1 MKLNLSHFM
10 KLTNKNFYYIFLPI
24 SIFTFL
30 VTFFTLFVIDSE
42 KVKSIDTHFFTKVK
56 IVQKDFN
63 DAINEHAIGMAMV
76 ATTISQ
82 ESDVRQSLINSN
94 KNSLLEKYSETFSK
108 LKEADSITHL
118 YFLDKNRK
126 TILRVHMPERGGD
139 YIDRFTARKAESSRK
154 TSYGIEL
161 GVMGTLTLRVV
172 VPVVKENE
180 IIGYV
185 ELGKEIED
193 ILEKISNKHS
203 VELLLMITKGNLTE
217 ESWKQGMKMLERE
230 ANWKLFDKFA
240 LTYTTQ
246 KDISPN
252 LTKLING
259 SDMAE
264 SVTID
269 EKIFMLSAD
278 RVKDVSGREIG
289 QLIFLQDLTN
299 IIKERDSFI
308 VQSILFGLASM
319 TIFLL
324 LIYFILRR
332 SEINSELQ
340 NQEILK
346 NEQRI
351 QELQKLSRIV
361 AWEVNKEGLYTFISD
376 SAYEILGYKAD
387 EIVNKKYFYELYPIE
402 KRDALKD
409 IFFGYLY
416 KKESF
421 TGVVVPVLNIN
432 NEIVWL
438 SINGIPVLDGNGELL
453 GCRGAG
459 RDITQ
464 EIAKEKI
471 AQEANNLFK
480 KIINAIPQR
489 VFWKDLDLHYLGCNE
504 AFAKDSGNLFSDDI
518 IGKDD
523 YQMAWAEHAKE
534 YRIDDRKV
542 IDSGIPKLF
551 YEEEIKTSSGES
563 LWISTSK
570 IPLVNNDGETVG
582 VIGIF
587 EDFTDKKITEDK
599 IHKLAFYDTLTS
611 LPNRML
617 FMDIAK
623 TALKEAALSHLYTA
637 LIFIDLDNF
646 KVLNDTLG
654 HEMGDILLQSVAKRL
669 QTLAKDGNALARLGG
684 DEFVLILK
692 NLSMDKTKAKDECM
706 RSATQILALLQEPYR
721 LKWAEHK
728 SSASIGI
735 TLFNSEHISIDTL
748 MKQAELALYK
758 SKECG
763 RNAFKFFEP
772 AMESSLK
779 ERAEI
784 EKELREAI
792 NKGEFVLF
800 YQAQTDESKKV
811 AGAEALVRWNH
822 PTKGLISP
830 LVFIPVAEESDI
842 ILKLGDWILR
852 SACNELQRW
861 SKIDAMKEITLAI
874 NISVKQF
881 SQNNFVSNILSI
893 IKESGANPRLIKL
906 EITESMLVEDKE
918 SIIEKMGELKKVGIR
933 FSLDDFGTGY
943 SSLSYLKQ
951 LPLDQL
957 KIDQSFVKDILTDK
971 NDEII
976 CKSTIALAHS
986 MGLNV
991 IAEGVETQ
999 EQREMLNSLGCATYQ
1014 GYLFSKPI
1022 PSKEFEIFVVENAD

>member
-1 MKLNLSHFM
+1 MKLNLSHFK
-10 KLTNKNFYYIFLPI
+10 KLTNKNFYYIFLPV
-24 SIFTFL
+24 SVFTLL

-42 KVKSIDTHFFTKVK
+42 KVKSIDTHFFTKVT
-56 IVQKDFN
+56 IAQKDFN

-82 ESDVRQSLINSN
+82 ENDVRQSLINSN

-108 LKEADSITHL
+108 LKEENSITHL

-126 TILRVHMPERGGD
+126 TILRVHMPEREGD
-139 YIDRFTARKAESSRK
+139 YIGRFTAKKAESSHK
-154 TSYGIEL
+154 ISYGIEL

-172 VPVVKENE
+172 VPVIKENE

-193 ILEKISNKHS
+193 ILEKISNKHG
-203 VELLLMITKGNLTE
+203 VELLLMITKSNLTE

-240 LTYTTQ
+240 LIYTTQ
-246 KDISPN
+246 KYISPN
-252 LTKLING
+252 LTKLINS
-259 SDMAE
+259 SDKAE

-278 RVKDVSGREIG
+278 KVNDVSNREIG

-308 VQSILFGLASM
+308 IQSILFGLVSM

-346 NEQRI
+346 NGQRV
-351 QELQKLSRIV
+351 QELQKLSKII
-361 AWEVNKEGLYTFISD
+361 AWEVDKGGLYTFISD
-376 SAYEILGYKAD
+376 SVYEILGYKEG
-387 EIVNKKYFYELYPIE
+387 EIVNKKYFYDLYPLE
-402 KRDALKD
+402 KKDSLKNI
-409 IFFGYLY
+409 IFDNLY

-421 TGVVVPVLNIN
+421 TDMAIPVLNIN
-432 NEIVWL
+432 NEIVWF
-438 SINGIPVLDGNGELL
+438 SINGIPVLDDNGELL
-453 GCRGAG
+453 GCRGIG

-464 EIAKEKI
+464 EVTKEKI
-471 AQEANNLFK
+471 AQEANNLFR

-489 VFWKDLDLHYLGCNE
+489 IFWKDLDLHYLGCNE

-534 YRIDDRKV
+534 YRIDDRNV
-542 IDSGIPKLF
+542 INSGIPKLF

-563 LWISTSK
+563 MWISTSK
-570 IPLVNNDGETVG
+570 IPLINNDGRTVG
-582 VIGIF
+582 IIGVF
-587 EDFTDKKITEDK
+587 EDFSDKKNTEDK

-611 LPNRML
+611 LPNRIL
-617 FMDIAK
+617 FIDIIKAVM
-623 TALKEAALSHLYTA
+623 KEVALSHAYTA

-646 KVLNDTLG
+646 KILNDTLG
-654 HEMGDILLQSVAKRL
+654 HEMGDILLQSTAKRL
-669 QTLAKDGNALARLGG
+669 QTIAKNGNSLARLGG

-692 NLSMDKTKAKDECM
+692 NLSTDEAKAKNECI
-706 RSATQILALLQEPYR
+706 RTATQLLALLQEPYQ

-728 SSASIGI
+728 SSASVGI
-735 TLFNSEHISIDTL
+735 TLFNSDQISIDNL
-748 MKQAELALYK
+748 MKQAELALYR

-772 AMESSLK
+772 VMESSLK

-792 NKGEFVLF
+792 NKEEFVLF
-800 YQAQTDESKKV
+800 YQAQIDKSKKV
-811 AGAEALVRWNH
+811 VGAEALVRWNH
-822 PTKGLISP
+822 PTKGLVSP
-830 LVFIPVAEESDI
+830 MLFIPVAEECDI
-842 ILKLGDWILR
+842 ILKLGDWILK
-852 SACNELQRW
+852 SACSELQRW
-861 SKIDAMKEITLAI
+861 SRIDVMKEITLAI

-881 SQNNFVSNILSI
+881 SQNNFVKNTLSI
-893 IKESGANPRLIKL
+893 IKESGVNPRLIKL
-906 EITESMLVEDKE
+906 EITESMLVKDKE
-918 SIIEKMGELKKVGIR
+918 SIIEKMSKLKEVGIQ

-951 LPLDQL
+951 LPIDQL
-957 KIDQSFVKDILTDK
+957 KIDQSFVRDILTDK

-976 CKSTIALAHS
+976 CKSTIAIAHS

-999 EQREMLNSLGCATYQ
+999 EQREMLNSLGCTTYQ

-1022 PSKEFEIFVVENAD
+1022 PSREFEIFVIEHD

>member
-1 MKLNLSHFM
+1 MKLNLSHLK
-10 KLTNKNFYYIFLPI
+10 KLTSKNFYYIFLPI
-24 SIFTFL
+24 FIFTLL

-42 KVKSIDTHFFTKVK
+42 KLESVNTHFSTKVE
-56 IVQKDFN
+56 IAQQDFN
-63 DAINEHAIGMAMV
+63 DAISEHAIGMAMV
-76 ATTISQ
+76 ATAISQ
-82 ESDVRQSLINSN
+82 ESEVRQSLINSN

-108 LKEADSITHL
+108 LKSANSITHL

-126 TILRVHMPERGGD
+126 TILRVHTPAKDGD
-139 YIDRFTARKAESSRK
+139 YIDRFTAKKAESSRN

-172 VPVVKENE
+172 VPVIKENE
-180 IIGYV
+180 LIGYV

-193 ILEKISNKHS
+193 ILERISNKHN
-203 VELLLMITKGNLTE
+203 VELLLMIAKGNLTE
-217 ESWKQGMKMLERE
+217 EGWKQGMKMLERE

-246 KDISPN
+246 KYVSPN
-252 LTKLING
+252 LIKLINS
-259 SDMAE
+259 SDREE

-269 EKIFMLSAD
+269 EKIFMLSPD
-278 RVKDVSGREIG
+278 KIKDVSSREIG

-299 IIKERDSFI
+299 ILKGRDSFI
-308 VQSILFGLASM
+308 IHSILFGLASM

-324 LIYFILRR
+324 LVYFILRR

-351 QELQKLSRIV
+351 QELQKLSKII
-361 AWEVNKEGLYTFISD
+361 AWEVDKEGLYTFISD
-376 SAYEILGYKAD
+376 SVYEILGYKAT
-387 EIVNKKYFYELYPIE
+387 EIVNKKYFYDFYPIE
-402 KRDALKD
+402 RKDALKNILFD
-409 IFFGYLY
+409 RLY

-432 NEIVWL
+432 RETVWI
-438 SINGIPVLDGNGELL
+438 SINGIPVLDDNGELL
-453 GCRGAG
+453 GCKGAG

-464 EIAKEKI
+464 EVAKEKI

-489 VFWKDLDLHYLGCNE
+489 VFWKDSDLHYLGCNE

-542 IDSGIPKLF
+542 INSGIPKLF

-563 LWISTSK
+563 MWISTSK

-582 VIGIF
+582 VIGVF
-587 EDFTDKKITEDK
+587 EDFTDKKISEDK

-617 FMDIAK
+617 FMDIVKA
-623 TALKEAALSHLYTA
+623 AMKEAALSHVYTA

-646 KVLNDTLG
+646 KILNDTLG

-669 QTLAKDGNALARLGG
+669 QTLAKNGNALARLGG

-692 NLSMDKTKAKDECM
+692 NLSTDETKATNECM
-706 RSATQILALLQEPYR
+706 RTATQLLTLLQEPYR

-728 SSASIGI
+728 SSASLGI

-800 YQAQTDESKKV
+800 YQAQIDESKKV
-811 AGAEALVRWNH
+811 VGAEALVRWNH

-830 LVFIPVAEESDI
+830 LVFIPVAEECDI
-842 ILKLGDWILR
+842 ILKLGDWILK
-852 SACNELQRW
+852 SACDELQRW
-861 SKIDAMKEITLAI
+861 SSIDAMKKITLAI

-881 SQNNFVSNILSI
+881 SQSNFVKNTLSI

-918 SIIEKMGELKKVGIR
+918 GIIEKMGKLKEVGIR

-951 LPLDQL
+951 LPLNQL
-957 KIDQSFVKDILTDK
+957 KIDKSFVKDILTDK

-976 CKSTIALAHS
+976 CKSTIAIAHT

-999 EQREMLNSLGCATYQ
+999 EQREMLNSIGCATYQ

-1022 PSKEFEIFVVENAD
+1022 PSREFEIFVIEHD